1 MADIKQHN
9 HKYTTISGSNV
20 PIASGDRQWAQ
31 DKGRDFYFGLDRT
44 ARAINAILKNDLNNR
59 IIQTGTV
66 NQGSGDTIN
75 VPITRGIVKFSVDI
89 PNSFAAI
96 PVTVTQADIY
106 QLVEIQ
112 SAQSNLVVTGGQ
124 ISDNLYANAT
134 LDGSTI
140 NYVKLKYKEING
152 SIRQRSEATGTYVY
166 EVSPSYEIRIEPV
179 APTGYE
185 IELSKFTGVAS
196 GTFTF
201 NTSTRTGWGFDIQK
215 LTTNDLIVNNYN
227 NGNKIDTVID
237 YNFTGGTETGA
248 IEILLPMHSS
258 GTLMPKLAIRIRT
271 SDAGGTECVLYVDG
285 GILVTI
291 DWQGSTYSHPV
302 IIGQYT
308 KTLNLKFGYRTI
320 SAVKY
325 PTIYIGDIAD
335 TWQEA
340 KIQIVEIHGAQVD
353 LPANW
358 LDRANYA
365 IDIIPALAGDYTNQY
380 DVVPSVYGH
389 DASVA
394 GDLSVTGNLG
404 IGGDADA
411 TYDLKVYGTSL
422 FSDNLRIDSTTPFL
436 ILSKSDTSHGGIRFE
451 NDGVQ
456 RFYQYLSSSENY
468 VLNRYDSGGVLVDV
482 PLQVNGGTGD
492 VTVANNLRV
501 SGNLG
506 IGGDADATYD
516 LKVYG
521 TSLLVGNSRITG
533 NLGIGGNADATY
545 DLKVYGDS
553 YMVGNISVGNIS
565 VGVITAQVNSSSW
578 SVRVTNY
585 GTGSGVSALSS
596 SGFGCS
602 SAGGTYDFYAAGTG
616 INYGPFTGAHQFT
629 IDNDIDILPGMI
641 LAIDYVREWVKDAAF
656 SLSTT
661 FPHLKIAT
669 ENDTPYCIYN
679 YSHQLEEDDPDI
691 FFTFNPAWKKGAG
704 NALGEGWIMACDI
717 NGVPKKGDIL
727 VLSEFPGYAKVLNPD
742 TPLTA
747 AIFSKIVGKVID
759 DIDFSAYPNVSKYP
773 NVSNITK
780 GGLVPIVYLLG

>member
-1 MADIKQHN
+1 MSQTSRWRFDPFGGGYNPIAIIGEQHTIEYVPELAKYGIFADEAIQFDSPS
-9 HKYTTISGSNV
+9 TVSISGYTEVSRLTTPTGTQFRVDYLADTYYGTGFIEFHSSQDGNV
-20 PIASGDRQWAQ
+20 ISLD
-31 DKGRDFYFGLDRT
+31 YYGLGT
-44 ARAINAILKNDLNNR
+44 IIHPNFRALTNYNFA
-59 IIQTGTV
+59 GTV
-66 NQGSGDTIN
+66 NIESDLTVDTDSRISGN
-75 VPITRGIVKFSVDI
+75 LGIGGD
-89 PNSFAAI
+89 AA
-96 PVTVTQADIY
+96 
-106 QLVEIQ
+106 
-112 SAQSNLVVTGGQ
+112 
-124 ISDNLYANAT
+124 AT
-134 LDGSTI
+134 YD
-140 NYVKLKYKEING
+140 LK
-152 SIRQRSEATGTYVY
+152 
-166 EVSPSYEIRIEPV
+166 
-179 APTGYE
+179 
-185 IELSKFTGVAS
+185 
-196 GTFTF
+196 
-201 NTSTRTGWGFDIQK
+201 
-215 LTTNDLIVNNYN
+215 
-227 NGNKIDTVID
+227 
-237 YNFTGGTETGA
+237 
-248 IEILLPMHSS
+248 
-258 GTLMPKLAIRIRT
+258 
-271 SDAGGTECVLYVDG
+271 
-285 GILVTI
+285 
-291 DWQGSTYSHPV
+291 
-302 IIGQYT
+302 
-308 KTLNLKFGYRTI
+308 
-320 SAVKY
+320 
-325 PTIYIGDIAD
+325 
-335 TWQEA
+335 
-340 KIQIVEIHGAQVD
+340 
-353 LPANW
+353 
-358 LDRANYA
+358 
-365 IDIIPALAGDYTNQY
+365 
-380 DVVPSVYGH
+380 VYGT
-389 DASVA
+389 SLLE
-394 GDLSVTGNLG
+394 GNSRITGNLG

-411 TYDLKVYGTSL
+411 LYDLKVYGTSL

-521 TSLLVGNSRITG
+521 TSLLVGNSRISG
-533 NLGIGGNADATY
+533 NLGIGGDADATY
-545 DLKVYGDS
+545 DLKVYGTS
-553 YMVGNISVGNIS
+553 YLVGNLGIGTIPGGGALTISVTGGGYGIS
-565 VGVITAQVNSSSW
+565 VTSETRAINGTSTLPNTTAIQGTSGSAANSIGV
-578 SVRVTNY
+578 
-585 GTGSGVSALSS
+585 SGVST
-596 SGFGCS
+596 SGRGTQGN
-602 SAGGTYDFYAAGTG
+602 GGTFDFYAAGAGT
-616 INYGPFTGAHQFT
+616 NYGPFTGAHQFT